1 MKNILH
7 NKYIINGLILLAGIT
22 LGYWW
27 FHSSSP
33 KEITEA
39 TEHQHDEKTIWTC
52 AMHPQIKMDAP
63 GKCPICG
70 MDLIPL
76 NKTTAAT
83 DSTAIHFTAE
93 AAALAKIET
102 SVVSRQQASGNIT
115 LYGKVVVD
123 ERAVQ
128 SQVAHIAGRID
139 RLMVNFT
146 GETVR
151 RGQPLASIYSPE
163 LQVAAQELL
172 VAAASKPSQP
182 AIYEAARE
190 RLHQWQLTDNQI
202 NSIEQSGRAPSSI
215 DVVATTNGVVVAR
228 KVNNGDYVN
237 QGTQLFDI
245 ADLSRLWVMFDAYES
260 DLPGIKVGQTVNFT
274 LQAIPGRTFSCKVAF
289 IDPMVDAVTRVAKV
303 RIEISNSSQ
312 DIKPQMFATGAI
324 NSSVSSI
331 GDQLVIPAS
340 AVLWTGKRSIV
351 YVKVAGSDEPAFK
364 MREIELGTALGNS
377 YVVESGLNE
386 GEEIVTQGAFNVD
399 AASQLEGKSSM
410 MNGDVNKNEDN
421 HQSTNTLQSI
431 KKTTFEISGNCESC
445 KERIEKAALAVTGV
459 KSAVWTIDTKMLDIS
474 YNEASTTIETIRK
487 AIAEAGHDN
496 DSYKSDNETYNNL
509 PDCCKYR

>member
-1 MKNILH
+1 MKNIIH
-7 NKYIINGLILLAGIT
+7 NKYIINGLILLAGLT

-27 FHSSSP
+27 FHPSA
-33 KEITEA
+33 KEIHPENTV
-39 TEHQHDEKTIWTC
+39 HQHDVKTIWTC

-83 DSTAIHFTAE
+83 NSTAVHFTAE

-102 SVVSRQQASGNIT
+102 SVVSRQQPSGSIT

-146 GETVR
+146 GETVH

-172 VAAASKPSQP
+172 VAAASKASQP

-190 RLHQWQLTDNQI
+190 RLHQWQLTDSQI

-215 DVVATTNGVVVAR
+215 DVVATTSGVVVAR
-228 KVNNGDYVN
+228 KINNGDYVT

-260 DLPGIKVGQTVNFT
+260 DLPAIKVGQTVSFT
-274 LQAIPGRTFSCKVAF
+274 LQALPGKTFGGKVAF
-289 IDPMVDAVTRVAKV
+289 IDPVVDAATRVAKV
-303 RIEISNSSQ
+303 RIEIGNTSQ
-312 DIKPQMFATGAI
+312 DIKPQMFATGII
-324 NSSVSSI
+324 NSSVSNA

-410 MNGDVNKNEDN
+410 MNGDVNQVEDN
-421 HQSTNTLQSI
+421 HQASNMLPVIQ
-431 KKTTFEISGNCESC
+431 KETFEVSGNCETC
-445 KERIEKAALAVTGV
+445 KERIEKAALAVNGV
-459 KSAVWTIDTKMLDIS
+459 KSAVWTIDTKMLAIS
-474 YNEASTTIETIRK
+474 YYEASTTIETIRK
-487 AIAEAGHDN
+487 AIADAGHDN
-496 DSYKSDNETYNNL
+496 GSYKSDNEIYNNL